1 MMAVS
6 CEVTF
11 VVLCFSRHGE
21 EWRDM
26 LRSVYGQD
34 YYETSR
40 GIKIIAETWLREA
53 LVAWLSSGQGLA
65 EVYYVG
71 VCYGV
76 FGLRGN
82 VDNSR
87 MYSTLILFSIISLDS
102 CRFSPKYLA

>member
-11 VVLCFSRHGE
+11 VVLCFSRHGA

-34 YYETSR
+34 YYETPS

-53 LVAWLSSGQGLA
+53 LVTWLSSEQGLA
-65 EVYYVG
+65 EVYYFG
-71 VCYGV
+71 VCYDV

-82 VDNSR
+82 VDNSI
-87 MYSTLILFSIISLDS
+87 M
-102 CRFSPKYLA
+102 